1 MGYSD
6 HIMLPLKSDSEITAN
21 LTGNILNIHR
31 LIAHSPELI
40 NASAEM
46 RNYLVRDSALTE
58 RQRELL
64 ILRTGHLAQSAY
76 EWAHHVV
83 RGRAAGLSDEEINR
97 VKGGGMMP
105 EWTAQE
111 RALLNLVDEMQ
122 GKQQLSAETT
132 TTLLA
137 EISPAGVIDAVFTVG
152 YYLTLGTLLNTFD
165 VPIDENI
172 TPLA

>member
-1 MGYSD
+1 
-6 HIMLPLKSDSEITAN
+6 MLPLKSDSEITAN

-31 LIAHSPELI
+31 LIAHSPQLI

-83 RGRAAGLSDEEINR
+83 RGRAAGLSDAEINR
-97 VKGGGMMP
+97 VKEGGSVA
-105 EWTAQE
+105 EWTGQE
-111 RALLNLVDEMQ
+111 RALLNMVDEMHS
-122 GKQQLSAETT
+122 KQQLSAETT
-132 TTLLA
+132 KHLLTDLG
-137 EISPAGVIDAVFTVG
+137 PAGIIDAVFTVG

-165 VPIDENI
+165 VPIDEQI